1 MKRLSVILAGST
13 ITLGLM
19 GSSGLH
25 DRPDD
30 ARQLHLRAEQTR
42 LRAHFD
48 SVDNELRTASVSRL
62 TAQQG
67 AMRAKL
73 ISWLRDYRNAGTF
86 PQNDRFAD
94 RAMPFFRDSHGT
106 LCAMAYLVDR
116 SGRGD
121 IVDRIAKTRNNAF
134 IHELV
139 DDPEL
144 VSWIAASGLSVDE
157 AARIQPQYGP
167 QPVIVVDNGDRVTP
181 NYAMLSM
188 GLGGVS
194 LASTGL
200 NLFAPSRLSNAFGFI
215 AGAGAI
221 AAGASRIK
229 EGGGTRQLAIANA
242 TIGSISVVTAIASSY
257 WRAHQSAVA
266 KSRAEKSRSAAV
278 VSPEV
283 LVLGSKQ
290 QLGLGLHAR
299 F

>member
-19 GSSGLH
+19 GATGLH
-25 DRPDD
+25 NRPDE
-30 ARQLHLRAEQTR
+30 ARQLHLRSEQTR

-48 SVDNELRTASVSRL
+48 SVDSELRAASVSQL
-62 TAQQG
+62 TGEQR

-73 ISWLRDYRNAGTF
+73 VSWLRDYRNAGSF
-86 PQNDRFAD
+86 PENDRFAD

-121 IVDRIAKTRNNAF
+121 IVDHIAKTRNNAF

-144 VSWIAASGLSVDE
+144 VRWIAASGLSVDE

-167 QPVIVVDNGDRVTP
+167 VPVIVENGDRVTP
-181 NYAMLSM
+181 NYALLSM

-194 LASTGL
+194 LGSTGL

-242 TIGSISVVTAIASSY
+242 TVGSISVVTAIFSSY
-257 WRAHQSAVA
+257 WRAHQSAAA
-266 KSRAEKSRSAAV
+266 KSAAEKTRSAAV
-278 VSPEV
+278 VSPEL
-283 LVLGSKQ
+283 LVLGGKQ
-290 QLGLGLHAR
+290 QVGLGLHAR

>member
-19 GSSGLH
+19 GATGLH
-25 DRPDD
+25 NRPDE
-30 ARQLHLRAEQTR
+30 ARHLHLRAEQSR

-48 SVDNELRTASVSRL
+48 SVDNELRAASVSKL
-62 TAQQG
+62 TAQQRT
-67 AMRAKL
+67 MRAKL
-73 ISWLRDYRNAGTF
+73 VSWLRDYRNAGRF
-86 PQNDRFAD
+86 PENNRFAD

-121 IVDRIAKTRNNAF
+121 IVDHIAKTRNNAF

-144 VSWIAASGLSVDE
+144 VRWIAASGLSVDE
-157 AARIQPQYGP
+157 AARIQPSYGP
-167 QPVIVVDNGDRVTP
+167 PPVIVENGDRVSP
-181 NYAMLSM
+181 NYALLSM
-188 GLGGVS
+188 GLGGTS
-194 LASTGL
+194 LGSIGV
-200 NLFAPSRLSNAFGFI
+200 NLFAPSRLSNALGFI

-229 EGGGTRQLAIANA
+229 EGGGTRQVAIADA
-242 TIGSISVVTAIASSY
+242 TVGSISVVTALFSSF
-257 WRAHQSAVA
+257 WRLHQSTAA
-266 KSRAEKSRSAAV
+266 KSGVDKTRSAAV
-278 VSPEV
+278 VSPEL
-283 LVLGSKQ
+283 LVLGKKQ
-290 QLGLGLHAR
+290 RLGLGLHAR

>member
-19 GSSGLH
+19 GASGLH
-25 DRPDD
+25 DRPDE

-48 SVDNELRTASVSRL
+48 SVDNELKAASVSKL
-62 TAQQG
+62 TGQQR

-73 ISWLRDYRNAGTF
+73 ISWLRDYRNAGAF
-86 PQNDRFAD
+86 PENDRFAD

-157 AARIQPQYGP
+157 AARIQPTYGP
-167 QPVIVVDNGDRVTP
+167 PPVIVVANGDRVAP
-181 NYAMLSM
+181 NYALLSM

-194 LASTGL
+194 LGSTGL

-229 EGGGTRQLAIANA
+229 DGGGTRRLAIANA

-257 WRAHQSAVA
+257 WRAHRSAAA
-266 KSRAEKSRSAAV
+266 KSSVEKSRPAAV

-283 LVLGSKQ
+283 LVLGPKQ
-290 QLGLGLHAR
+290 QFGLGLHAR

>member
-1 MKRLSVILAGST
+1 MKRLSVILAGSA

-19 GSSGLH
+19 GATGFH
-25 DRPDD
+25 NRPDE
-30 ARQLHLRAEQTR
+30 ARQLHLRAEQSR

-48 SVDNELRTASVSRL
+48 SVDNELRAASVSKL
-62 TAQQG
+62 SAQQR

-73 ISWLRDYRNAGTF
+73 VSWLRDYRNADTF
-86 PQNDRFAD
+86 PENDRFAD

-121 IVDRIAKTRNNAF
+121 IVDHIAKTRNNAF

-144 VSWIAASGLSVDE
+144 VRWIAASGLSVDE

-167 QPVIVVDNGDRVTP
+167 VPVIVENGDRVTP
-181 NYAMLSM
+181 NYALLSM

-194 LASTGL
+194 LGSTGL

-229 EGGGTRQLAIANA
+229 EGGGTRQVAIADA
-242 TIGSISVVTAIASSY
+242 TVGSISVVSAIFSSY
-257 WRAHQSAVA
+257 WRAHRSAGA
-266 KSRAEKSRSAAV
+266 KSSVEKSRQAAV

-283 LVLGSKQ
+283 LVLGNKQ